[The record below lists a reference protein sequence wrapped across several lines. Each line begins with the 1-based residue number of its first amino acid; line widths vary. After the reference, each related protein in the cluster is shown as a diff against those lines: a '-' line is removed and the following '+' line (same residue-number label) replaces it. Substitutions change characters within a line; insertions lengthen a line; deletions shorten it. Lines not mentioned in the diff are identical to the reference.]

1 MNTFYDIKNK
11 KEILLQT
18 IRNDNPNKSIPAA
31 DDLTELGYPK
41 LHIVYEELGKYQKHE
56 PIDIYQDE
64 SGNYIK
70 KYIAV
75 DITLTE
81 LKNILVPKFTSDI
94 DEYIQSKINDYNN
107 KHNLV
112 FKDIDS
118 INKYLINPNYKHY
131 NFCREITLWLV
142 DVWDKARELQEKMLT
157 KEMDIIEN
165 IINFL
170 PEFNFVEE

>member
-18 IRNDNPNKSIPAA
+18 IRKDNPNKSIPAL

-41 LHIVYEELGKYQKHE
+41 LHIVYEELDKYQKHE

-81 LKNILVPKFTSDI
+81 LKNILVPKFTRDI
-94 DEYIQSKINDYNN
+94 DEHIQSKIDDYNSEN
-107 KHNLV
+107 GV
-112 FKDIDS
+112 IFKDIDS
-118 INKYLINPNYKHY
+118 ISKYLIDPNYTHY
-131 NFCREITLWLV
+131 DFCKKITLWAIS
-142 DVWDKARELQEKMLT
+142 VWENARELQEKMLT

-165 IINFL
+165 IINLL
-170 PEFNFVEE
+170 PEFNFIEE

>member
-1 MNTFYDIKNK
+1 MKRFYGIENT

-18 IRNDNPNKSIPAA
+18 IRKDNPNKSIPTV

-41 LHIVYEELGKYQKHE
+41 LHVVYEELDKYQKHE

-81 LKNILVPKFTSDI
+81 LKNILVPKFTRDI
-94 DEYIQSKINDYNN
+94 DEHIQSKINDYNN
-107 KHNLV
+107 
-112 FKDIDS
+112 
-118 INKYLINPNYKHY
+118 NKFRIFTISN
-131 NFCREITLWLV
+131 R
-142 DVWDKARELQEKMLT
+142 
-157 KEMDIIEN
+157 
-165 IINFL
+165 
-170 PEFNFVEE
+170 

>member
-18 IRNDNPNKSIPAA
+18 IRKDNPNKSIPTV

-41 LHIVYEELGKYQKHE
+41 LHIVYEELDKYQKHE

-81 LKNILVPKFTSDI
+81 LKNILVPKFTRDI
-94 DEYIQSKINDYNN
+94 I
-107 KHNLV
+107 
-112 FKDIDS
+112 
-118 INKYLINPNYKHY
+118 
-131 NFCREITLWLV
+131 V
-142 DVWDKARELQEKMLT
+142 DVKVKDTTSNSETSGFYINAQNLSTVAITDNKIRIFNEYSTNLEFLITTMVLNDS
-157 KEMDIIEN
+157 EIIA
-165 IINFL
+165 I
-170 PEFNFVEE
+170 

>member
-18 IRNDNPNKSIPAA
+18 IRKDNPNKSIPTV

-41 LHIVYEELGKYQKHE
+41 LHIVYEELDKYQKHE
-56 PIDIYQDE
+56 PIDIYQDK

-81 LKNILVPKFTSDI
+81 LKNILVPKFTRDI
-94 DEYIQSKINDYNN
+94 DEHIQSKINDYNN
-107 KHNLV
+107 KHNFV

-118 INKYLINPNYKHY
+118 INKYLII
-131 NFCREITLWLV
+131 F
-142 DVWDKARELQEKMLT
+142 
-157 KEMDIIEN
+157 
-165 IINFL
+165 
-170 PEFNFVEE
+170 

>member
-18 IRNDNPNKSIPAA
+18 IRKDNPNKSIPTV

-56 PIDIYQDE
+56 PIDIYQDDD
-64 SGNYIK
+64 GNYIK

-75 DITLTE
+75 DKTLTE

-94 DEYIQSKINDYNN
+94 DEYIQSKINDYNYE
-107 KHNLV
+107 HNLV

-118 INKYLINPNYKHY
+118 ISKYLINPNYKHY
-131 NFCREITLWLV
+131 NFCREVTMWAI

-157 KEMDIIEN
+157 KEMEIVEDIIHL
-165 IINFL
+165 L
-170 PEFNFVEE
+170 PEFNFIEE